1 MKKIILT
8 LFLLT
13 CTNFIN
19 ANGETK
25 KEIQKHELAGK
36 ASYYGSEYKETR
48 KTANGEHFNKNDY
61 TAAHKTL
68 PFGTLVKV
76 TNKRNNKYV
85 IVRVNDRGP
94 FVKGRVIDITPI
106 AANDLDMIKSGLTE
120 VELEIIKKGHQ

>member
-1 MKKIILT
+1 MKKFILT
-8 LFLLT
+8 LFLLS
-13 CTNFIN
+13 CANFIN
-19 ANGETK
+19 MNAETK
-25 KEIQKHELAGK
+25 KEVQKHELVGK

-76 TNKRNNKYV
+76 INKRNNKHV

-94 FVKGRVIDITPI
+94 FIKGRVIDITPI